1 MEAVGDKDMREI
13 KMRHTEVS
21 CGKQD
26 EGEEEEEA
34 SSPQ

>member
-1 MEAVGDKDMREI
+1 MEAVGDKDKREI

-21 CGKQD
+21 CGQQ
-26 EGEEEEEA
+26 EEEEA